1 MTERMRWGFL
11 HHLVHMLVDN
21 VHIAAALQS
30 QALFPQFQKK
40 TIFSVSFP
48 YSSRIVLRSF
58 SLMSPLCLP
67 FKSGNDTE
75 TKTATTEGERRF
87 DEENPRSRHSSL
99 SLGIAPVRQCSC
111 RAYQEKEP
119 RTFRTWLFSVLF
131 SPYFVVP
138 TTMETLFFP
147 FSENGCAVSPLAST
161 VILLASTPYLETIKS
176 FRFFARCCE

>member
-1 MTERMRWGFL
+1 MYLLIMSTLRQPSKAR
-11 HHLVHMLVDN
+11 H
-21 VHIAAALQS
+21 S
-30 QALFPQFQKK
+30 SRSSRKK
-40 TIFSVSFP
+40 RYFS
-48 YSSRIVLRSF
+48 YHSRIVLVSF
-58 SLMSPLCLP
+58 SVRSPLCLP

-99 SLGIAPVRQCSC
+99 SLGLAPVGQCSC

-119 RTFRTWLFSVLF
+119 RTFHTWLFSVLF

-161 VILLASTPYLETIKS
+161 VILLASTPYLETIKP